1 MTAVAAAPTSG
12 VHLSTVFA
20 VTCSAAANNDSTAYS
35 TSVYP
40 TEPQVEYYFKFARTG
55 SQTLKS
61 PVFSTNPDGTGA
73 WYGVILPDVGT
84 YTLTLNKVSDD
95 SVAATTTVVVS

>member
-40 TEPQVEYYFKFARTG
+40 TEPQIGYYFQFARTG

-61 PVFSTNPDGTGA
+61 PVFSTNPDGVGA
-73 WYGVILPDVGT
+73 WYGVILADAGT
-84 YTLTLNKVSDD
+84 WTLTLRASADD
-95 SVAATTTVVVS
+95 SVKATASVVVS